1 MSRAKF
7 CRQLCVSGY
16 GNVHSLIIGGHL
28 IRVQSVRPSYQ
39 LHFLRQSPVTGMFVV
54 SIKIVDY
61 RVGEMVWLLFQRT

>member
-1 MSRAKF
+1 M
-7 CRQLCVSGY
+7 
-16 GNVHSLIIGGHL
+16 HSLIIGGHL
-28 IRVQSVRPSYQ
+28 IRVQSVWLSYQ